1 MSNKSTTIFVCS
13 RCDSQYSKWQGRC
26 PECGAWGT
34 LAEQTNIVQVRTK
47 EKDKITLGS
56 AKKVVTLN
64 SSEKTVER
72 LPIKIKSIAKVF
84 GGGLPIGSVTLLS
97 GDPGVGKSTLAMQLA
112 TDWGRD
118 CLYVSAE
125 ESESQ
130 LAGRLK
136 RLSPKAKLGFIQSDN
151 LEEILATIV
160 SSQVKVVVIDSIQT
174 ISSDQINGALGSV
187 SQVKA
192 CAAQLQTFSKDQ
204 QVAIIIIGHIN
215 KSGETAG
222 PKTLEHLVDIVLN
235 FSGEHYRQARLLRA
249 SKNRYGSTGEAS
261 FLEMT
266 TAGLKEVVDPS
277 KLLLFGWKNRPGSV
291 ICPVAEGTK
300 ILLVEIQALLSKSV
314 GKYPR
319 RVANGIDQ
327 KRLEMLTTVLSR
339 HADLPLNY
347 LDVFVNV
354 VGGISV
360 SEPAVDAAICAAI
373 ISSYKRQ
380 QFSDH
385 SVVFGE
391 VGLAGEIRGVS
402 KTKERLQEAVRLKL
416 KNIIAPSLEKTPTGV
431 NWLAIDQVGTIGD
444 YL

>member
-1 MSNKSTTIFVCS
+1 MINKSSTIFVCS

-34 LAEQTNIVQVRTK
+34 LAEQNKVAATVVKT
-47 EKDKITLGS
+47 KDKIILGS

-64 SSEKTVER
+64 SSEQLVQR
-72 LPIKIKSIAKVF
+72 LPIKMKSVEKVF
-84 GGGLPIGSVTLLS
+84 GGGLPIGSVTLIS

-112 TDWGRD
+112 TDWDGD

-136 RLSPKAKLGFIQSDN
+136 RLAPKAKLGFIQSDN
-151 LEEILATIV
+151 LEEILATVV
-160 SSQVKVVVIDSIQT
+160 SSQVKVVVVDSIQT
-174 ISSDQINGALGSV
+174 IGSSQINGAVGSV

-192 CAAQLQTFSKDQ
+192 CAAQLQTFSKEQ
-204 QVAIIIIGHIN
+204 QVAVIIIGHIN
-215 KSGETAG
+215 KSGEAAG
-222 PKTLEHLVDIVLN
+222 PKALEHLVDIVLQ

-249 SKNRYGSTGEAS
+249 SKNRYGSVGEGA

-266 TAGLKEVVDPS
+266 TAGLKEVADPS
-277 KLLLFGWKNRPGSV
+277 KLLLFGWQNRAGSV
-291 ICPVAEGTK
+291 ICPISEGSK
-300 ILLVEIQALLSKSV
+300 ILLLEIQALLSKSV
-314 GKYPR
+314 SKYPR

-327 KRLEMLTTVLSR
+327 KRLEMLTTVLTR
-339 HADLPLNY
+339 HADAPLNY

-373 ISSYKRQ
+373 LSAYRRKPL
-380 QFSDH
+380 SDD

-391 VGLAGEIRGVS
+391 VGLAGEIRGVT

-416 KNIIAPSLEKTPTGV
+416 RNIIAPPLEKTPAGV
-431 NWLAIDQVGTIGD
+431 NWLAIDSVGKINE

>member
-1 MSNKSTTIFVCS
+1 MSIKSSSIFVCS

-34 LAEQTNIVQVRTK
+34 LAEQSNIVQVKTK
-47 EKDKITLGS
+47 EKDKIILGN

-64 SSEKTVER
+64 SSEQLVER
-72 LPIKIKSIAKVF
+72 LPVNIKSIAKVF
-84 GGGLPIGSVTLLS
+84 GGGLPVGSVVLLS

-112 TDWGRD
+112 TDWDRD

-130 LAGRLK
+130 LAARLK
-136 RLSPKAKLGFIQSDN
+136 RLAPKAKLGFIQSDN
-151 LEEILATIV
+151 LEEILATVV
-160 SSQVKVVVIDSIQT
+160 STQVKVVVIDSIQT
-174 ISSDQINGALGSV
+174 ISSSQINGALGSV

-192 CAAQLQTFSKDQ
+192 CAAQLQTFSKEQ
-204 QVAIIIIGHIN
+204 QVAVIIIGHIN
-215 KSGETAG
+215 KSGEAAG
-222 PKTLEHLVDIVLN
+222 PKTLEHLVDIVLQ

-249 SKNRYGSTGEAS
+249 SKNRYGSTGEAA

-266 TAGLKEVVDPS
+266 TAGLKEVADPS

-291 ICPVAEGTK
+291 ICPIAEGSK
-300 ILLVEIQALLSKSV
+300 ILLVEIQALLSKSIS
-314 GKYPR
+314 KYPR

-327 KRLEMLTTVLSR
+327 KRLEMLTTVLGR

-373 ISSYKRQ
+373 ISAYRRQ
-380 QFSDH
+380 SFADD

-416 KNIIAPSLEKTPTGV
+416 KSIIAPSLEKTPTGV
-431 NWLAIDQVGTIGD
+431 NWLAIDQVSKISE